1 MILLSLPLCLP
12 NFSIYSFPMHQTWIH
27 YTASQAGER
36 ERQSKLDD
44 KYHKGNTMETAKNN

>member
-1 MILLSLPLCLP
+1 MKLLSLPLCLP